1 MQKFKM
7 VQTQIPGLQPGHQDQ
22 VEAREHESNR
32 GIMTGCLIIHVDK
45 VTL

>member
-1 MQKFKM
+1 
-7 VQTQIPGLQPGHQDQ
+7 

-32 GIMTGCLIIHVDK
+32 GIMTGCLVIHVEK